1 MKTEVVGWG
10 DFFQNK
16 SAAGLP
22 AIIIETDQLRNSVIR
37 AITKKENIIKI
48 AGITLMLLVGI
59 PGVTHAAG
67 TGIDVA
73 AEKIYRKLMNVG
85 KWVIVIKGGIDTI
98 QSAVNGDLQAS
109 KKNFLG
115 YLFVYIILWALPW
128 GLKQVD
134 VMFADMGV

>member
-1 MKTEVVGWG
+1 MKTQVIGWG
-10 DFFQNK
+10 EFYQSRPVVD
-16 SAAGLP
+16 P
-22 AIIIETDQLRNSVIR
+22 AVIVELEQIR
-37 AITKKENIIKI
+37 GALIQAITKKETIIKV
-48 AGITLMLLVGI
+48 AGITLFLLVGI
-59 PGVTHAAG
+59 PCVTHAAG